1 MSKSQI
7 TPSPAYRYLLDLI
20 ANGDVVTYCGEQ
32 AGRFTKIVVRG
43 DWLEHSNPLALYFDV
58 YMGRDGDMHETKA
71 GRLFYIGNGI
81 DGLTVL
87 CETAEMCAEHVQNQ
101 LITAIRRGEI
111 ED

>member
-1 MSKSQI
+1 MSNSQI
-7 TPSPAYRYLLDLI
+7 TPSPAYRYILNLV
-20 ANGDVVTYCGEQ
+20 ASGESVTYGNEN
-32 AGRFTKIVVRG
+32 AGRFTKVVVRG
-43 DWLEHSNPLALYFDV
+43 DWLEDSSPLALYFDV